1 MEADFTSHMF
11 VLFVMSHS
19 AQAMLMINLP
29 QKWWGKFWLTRNW
42 FFVCGAKLGRESI
55 TIIQEI
61 TSEYRSFQSVE
72 SQVLQD
78 VYGFKLS
85 VLISQVNP
93 VLFAA
98 VSLEVFRN
106 SWPVLAGTQ
115 FLRLRLE
122 AWFLVFCKKKCLSLP
137 PPSPHPLPHFTYN
150 CNKVMVTEFYKM
162 QFWTFFL

>member
-1 MEADFTSHMF
+1 MEADFASHMF

-29 QKWWGKFWLTRNW
+29 QKWWGKFWLTRSW

-78 VYGFKLS
+78 VYCFKLS

-137 PPSPHPLPHFTYN
+137 PPTPHPTSHITATKL
-150 CNKVMVTEFYKM
+150 
-162 QFWTFFL
+162 W

>member
-1 MEADFTSHMF
+1 MEADFASHMF

-19 AQAMLMINLP
+19 AQAILMINLP

-61 TSEYRSFQSVE
+61 TSEYRSFQRVE
-72 SQVLQD
+72 SQVNKFLQD
-78 VYGFKLS
+78 VYCFKLS

-98 VSLEVFRN
+98 VSLEVFGN
-106 SWPVLAGTQ
+106 SPPVLAGTQ

-122 AWFLVFCKKKCLSLP
+122 AWFLCSVRRNAFLSLP
-137 PPSPHPLPHFTYN
+137 PPLSPHPTSHITATKL
-150 CNKVMVTEFYKM
+150 
-162 QFWTFFL
+162 W